1 MSILSSQ
8 DRHFTLI
15 DGNVLT
21 SGGSL
26 NIANGQL
33 AVINATAAPTQNGR
47 KVLSSFAGLP
57 KDTDFQFKVGK
68 APVDVNR
75 SQTNKDYESLPFKL
89 SEIVDYK
96 VFAPETKGIKVDEFI
111 IGYNGKAGTELTL
124 TQNSTSQIDITLCGE
139 PMYMLGYQS
148 GEVTLTLYLE
158 SPYLDENGDPLP
170 NQMVTMQEIVENAV
184 NTFNRMT
191 LLGGVPVTDYVDVV
205 AVNSENTAIAEGV
218 PYTFFNLTLFDNG
231 DYTALGRVQAQYPDF
246 KVVRTDRVNDE
257 QTVYT
262 ILAPS
267 ATVLADYSTTLAQI
281 LKGCEDCPAGYTELE
296 AGVVYAVQIED
307 DGADLTTTVDDL
319 PGFVTGTVV
328 KVGQNE
334 GFGNY
339 TIVLDDELTDAEIAT
354 FVGTAGAKS
363 TAIITLIGD
372 VKAVC
377 ENTTTVDTAWVAGNT
392 CNAVAKPF
400 TITLADDECGEDR
413 LAELQAAYADLTI
426 AIATVNLSRTITLTG
441 TSGTANI
448 NVGGVD
454 YLATFAVDLT
464 TTAAN
469 FVTAHAAAILAA
481 TGATV
486 TASLGTLIFVAP
498 TETYPTLTITNA
510 TTDLAGTIS
519 AAVGSG
525 AEVASLCQTT
535 YRTTVLS
542 NIVCDECSE
551 EFRALFTAEAPK
563 PFGLVAWEGQD
574 PVFSETAKMGIKF
587 KGKEFTMSGNEQFRD
602 DMPFIATSTKLSLAG
617 GQPLMI
623 TESWN
628 SNLPYAV
635 KVLSIASDPE
645 ALGGHLRD
653 YEDRARVYFDGEPR
667 LEGNNYGK
675 WILGQETRLKGLAQY
690 IDYAVTVDVKKHYQ
704 YLPHASEKI
713 VYHFLVELGY
723 HSNIEALLN
732 KLAAAAGLPA
742 QQAYAV

>member
-33 AVINATAAPTQNGR
+33 AVINASAAPTQNGR
-47 KVLSSFAGLP
+47 KVLNAFAGLP
-57 KDTDFQFKVGK
+57 KDTDFQIKVGK

-89 SEIVDYK
+89 SEIVDFK
-96 VFAPETKGIKVDEFI
+96 VFAPEVKGIKVDEFI

-124 TQNSTSQIDITLCGE
+124 VQNSASTIEITLCGT

-148 GEVTLTLYLE
+148 GQVTLTLHLE
-158 SPYLDENGDPLP
+158 SPYLDEDGNPLP

-191 LLGGVPVTDYVDVV
+191 LLGGVPVTDYVDAVV
-205 AVNSENTAIAEGV
+205 VNSENTAILEGV
-218 PYTFFNLTLFDNG
+218 PYTFYNLTLFDNG
-231 DYTALGRVQAQYPDF
+231 DYSALGKVQAQYPTF
-246 KVVRTDRVNDE
+246 KVVREDRINDE

-262 ILAPS
+262 ILAPTG
-267 ATVLADYSTTLAQI
+267 TVLADYVTTLAQI
-281 LKGCEDCPAGYTELE
+281 LKGCEDCPAGYTEIE
-296 AGVVYAVQIED
+296 AGVVYSVEIED
-307 DGADLTTTVDDL
+307 EGQNLTTTIDNL
-319 PGFVTGTVV
+319 PGFVTGSVVKLSQNGSVGVYTVV
-328 KVGQNE
+328 
-334 GFGNY
+334 
-339 TIVLDDELTDAEIAT
+339 LDNELTDAEIAT
-354 FVGTAGAKS
+354 YIGTAGAQA

-377 ENTTTVDTAWVAGNT
+377 ENTTEVETAWVAGNT

-413 LAELQAAYADLTI
+413 LADLRAAYADLTI
-426 AIATVNLSRTITLTG
+426 AVATANLSRTITLTG

-448 NVGGVD
+448 NVGGTN
-454 YLATFAVDLT
+454 YLATFATDLT

-469 FVTAHAAAILAA
+469 FVTAHAAAILTA

-486 TASLGTLIFVAP
+486 TSSLGTLIVVAP
-498 TETYPTLTITNA
+498 TETYPTLVVTNA
-510 TTDLAGTIS
+510 TTNLAGTIA

-525 AEVASLCQTT
+525 ASVASLCQTT

-542 NIVCDECSE
+542 DIVCDECSE

-563 PFGLVAWEGQD
+563 PFGLVAWEGQEAE
-574 PVFSETAKMGIKF
+574 FSATAKMGIKF

-602 DMPFIATSTKLSLAG
+602 DMPFIATSTKLALAG
-617 GQPLMI
+617 GQPSMI
-623 TESWN
+623 AESWN

-653 YEDRARVYFDGEPR
+653 YEDRARVYFDGEAR

-690 IDYAVTVDVKKHYQ
+690 VDYVLTVDVKKHYQ

-713 VYHFLVELGY
+713 AYHFLVEVGRNQAL
-723 HSNIEALLN
+723 ETLLN
-732 KLAAAAGLPA
+732 KLATAAGLPA